1 MKGNRK
7 DNRYADTIRLWLATL
22 TVVASAA
29 LLGLAFWDWEFAGQL
44 LTWLRGERVYDYYWR
59 QLAGFILAA
68 EGIALSLWLIAGLVA
83 ARVHKVSRAAALSD
97 RAKCFWP
104 AFLAGGFFLRY
115 RVHVLGVKHGSSIW
129 TYWLLGVTSAVAAR
143 LLAALLH
150 DTNLKHRNLDRRS
163 HSPRL
168 GLWIVAV
175 LAMVYFL
182 TFTVLSCARHANFRT
197 HALDTGTMDQAA
209 WNTIHGR
216 ILERS
221 PLYRDP
227 LDGPRRENRLLDGKL
242 EILFIALSALY
253 WLWADPRLLFIAQTA
268 FLATG
273 AFPLYALARDKTNSP
288 LAAVALTASYL
299 VYLPLHYIT
308 MFEFH
313 PSVLMVPFLFL
324 ALLGMERRSWRT
336 YWLGLAL
343 ALTCRVDAALAGLA
357 LGVYLFLTRERRHGL
372 LTLAVCLAW
381 LALDFDVITPWVK
394 HLYDFRSP
402 DLLARRFGEIGGGP
416 WGLIV
421 HSLTRPGEIISLLLD
436 RESLQTMFDLLVPL
450 GFLPLLHPGLTLP
463 AVPVMIINLLAES
476 EWQSTIKAHY
486 MAPVLPF
493 LFAATAGAI
502 GWLNRQW
509 GIRNRWKGCPAATS
523 LALFVL
529 INTVLIA
536 VFFSPYP
543 PGKRFRWENY
553 HQPSIYEA
561 NLRRIIAL
569 IPDEAVVCAQSDIFP
584 HLSHRRDAYVFPYI
598 ADSEYVVVDLDAT
611 AEKSPSGFHA
621 FYAQVNELLENP
633 DFGVVASTGGALL
646 FQRGA
651 DRSNLP
657 AVHQALDAYGR
668 DFYRVAF
675 LDHRVPARLR
685 ADELYRVQITIQ
697 NVGSQCWWSRGWY
710 PVRLTY
716 RWLRADGQVQYSD
729 DPSLRT
735 DMPHIVKPGSAITL
749 RPLLLT
755 PERPGDYILE
765 WDMVREDAAWF
776 SDQGAETL
784 RLAIRVQ

>member
-1 MKGNRK
+1 MRWNKK
-7 DNRYADTIRLWLATL
+7 DHKLVDTARLGFAAL
-22 TVVASAA
+22 TVVISAA

-44 LTWLRGERVYDYYWR
+44 PAWLRGERVYGYYWR
-59 QLAGFILAA
+59 QLGGFILVA
-68 EGIALSLWLIAGLVA
+68 EGIALSLWLIAGLIA
-83 ARVHKVSRAAALSD
+83 ARMRKVPLAATLPE

-104 AFLAGGFFLRY
+104 AILAVGFFLRY
-115 RVHVLGVKHGSSIW
+115 CVHVLGVEHGSSVW
-129 TYWLLGVTSAVAAR
+129 TYFLLGVTSAVAAP
-143 LLAALLH
+143 LLSALLR
-150 DTNLKHRNLDRRS
+150 DLNLD
-163 HSPRL
+163 RL
-168 GLWIVAV
+168 GLWIVVA

-182 TFTVLSCARHANFRT
+182 TFTVLSCARHTDFRT

-242 EILFIALSALY
+242 ELFFIALSALY
-253 WLWADPRLLFIAQTA
+253 WLWADPRLLFIVQTA
-268 FLATG
+268 FLAAG
-273 AFPLYALARDKTNSP
+273 AFPLYSLARDRTNSP
-288 LAAVALTASYL
+288 PVAVALTAAYL
-299 VYLPLHYIT
+299 LYLPLHHIT

-324 ALLGMERRSWRT
+324 ALLGMERRSWRM
-336 YWLGLAL
+336 YWLGLGL

-357 LGVYLFLTRERRHGL
+357 LGVYLFLICERRQGL

-381 LALDFDVITPWVK
+381 LVFDFNVITPWVK

-402 DLLARRFGEIGGGP
+402 DLLARRFGEVGGGP

-421 HSLTRPGEIISLLLD
+421 HSLTHPGQVIPLLLD
-436 RESLQTMFDLLVPL
+436 REKLQTVFDLLVPL
-450 GFLPLLHPGLTLP
+450 GFLPLLSPGLALP
-463 AVPVMIINLLAES
+463 AVPILIINLLAKS
-476 EWQSTIKAHY
+476 EWQSTVHAHY

-502 GWLNRQW
+502 GWLNR
-509 GIRNRWKGCPAATS
+509 RKRPTATS

-529 INTVLIA
+529 INTVLVA

-543 PGKRFRWENY
+543 PGKQFHRADY
-553 HQPSIYEA
+553 HQPSAHET
-561 NLRRIIAL
+561 NLRHIVAL
-569 IPDEAVVCAQSDIFP
+569 VPDEAVVCAQSDIFP
-584 HLSHRRDAYVFPYI
+584 HLSHRRDIYVFPFV
-598 ADSEYVVVDLDAT
+598 ADAEYVVVDLDAT

-633 DFGVVASTGGALL
+633 DFGVVASAGGVLL

-651 DRSNLP
+651 GRANLP
-657 AVHQALDAYGR
+657 ALQQALDDYGR

-685 ADELYRVQITIQ
+685 AGELYRVRVTIQ
-697 NVGSQCWWSRGWY
+697 NTGSQCWWSRDWH

-716 RWLRADGQVQYSD
+716 RWLRADGQSQAQSQDMDV
-729 DPSLRT
+729 PSLRT
-735 DMPHIVKPGSAITL
+735 DLPHIVKPGTAVTL

-755 PERPGDYILE
+755 PKQPGDYILE
-765 WDMVREDAAWF
+765 WDVVREEAAWF
-776 SDQGAETL
+776 SNQGAETL
-784 RLAIRVQ
+784 RLAVEIE